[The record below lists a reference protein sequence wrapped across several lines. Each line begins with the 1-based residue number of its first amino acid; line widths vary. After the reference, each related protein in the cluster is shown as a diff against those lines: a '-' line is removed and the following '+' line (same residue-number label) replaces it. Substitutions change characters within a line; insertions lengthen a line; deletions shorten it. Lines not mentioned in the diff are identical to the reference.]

1 MARIKVKVVRLA
13 HAHGLE
19 LPGYQTAGAAGMDL
33 LAAVG
38 EGRPVVLAPG
48 KRVLVP
54 TGLVMELPKGY
65 EAQVRPRSGLA
76 LRNGITV
83 LNSPGTIDS
92 DYRGEIGV
100 LLVNLGDSKFKI
112 ERGSRIAQLVVQKV
126 EAATLVEVTRTAQ
139 SARGEAGFG
148 STGLTRQAGTSG
160 SAKKSGKTGPKRAAK
175 TEAPSPPARQKPP
188 ASAHLAGT
196 NGKIAGKDKQRTPP
210 LVANQ
215 RNRLQLTARRR
226 SAGPSRVK
234 TRVSP
239 R

>member
-19 LPGYQTAGAAGMDL
+19 LPSYQTAGAAGMDL

-38 EGRPVVLAPG
+38 EGRPLVLAPG
-48 KRVLVP
+48 KRALIP

-139 SARGEAGFG
+139 SARGAAGFG
-148 STGLTRQAGTSG
+148 STGLTRQAETS
-160 SAKKSGKTGPKRAAK
+160 SATKKSRKSDPKRSAK
-175 TEAPSPPARQKPP
+175 TEPPSASPRQKAP
-188 ASAHLAGT
+188 AGAHMAGT
-196 NGKIAGKDKQRTPP
+196 NGKTAGKAKQRTPE

-215 RNRLQLTARRR
+215 RNRLQLNARRR
-226 SAGPSRVK
+226 TAGPSRIK